1 MTQIKSRKAKGRKL
15 QNWVR
20 DSLRGLFPTLTD
32 DDIRVAIMGESGA
45 DVKLSA
51 KALKLF
57 PYDIECKNTE
67 GWKKVYDAYE
77 QSDGHGK
84 NEPIVFIKM
93 NRKNPLVILDANY
106 FLRYGNTVVLKEPVK
121 VQFDNEKEKR

>member
-1 MTQIKSRKAKGRKL
+1 MTQIRSRKAKGRKL

-20 DSLRGLFPTLTD
+20 DSLRGLFLTLTD

-51 KALKLF
+51 KALKYF

-67 GWKKVYDAYE
+67 GFKKVYDAYE
-77 QSDGHGK
+77 QADGHGS
-84 NEPIVFIKM
+84 NEPIVFLKM
-93 NRKNPLVILDANY
+93 NRKKPLVILDAEH
-106 FLRYGNTVVLKEPVK
+106 FLRYINTTILKQPVQ
-121 VQFDNEKEKR
+121 VEFSNEKK